1 MYHQHQNIVREN
13 YITLAAHFTA
23 DQLYKAHR
31 LQVNELLGV
40 PVIQS
45 IIDGLDFK
53 RTALNSSL
61 VRDIVNRLDAQFAKY
76 FNLLTETKKYISSSS
91 QPDWITFRD
100 YRSMTECARITPGYL
115 SYEEQFGTRVN
126 MTSACL
132 ISTKQPSRFLYYAE
146 KNLTSVLH
154 ANALDSAIRWQY
166 IIGTSGPHVEYPA
179 HAFPIHKRRHWGPFL
194 AAALPQKRRVV
205 ILIDA

>member
-1 MYHQHQNIVREN
+1 MTFVTITALYHQHQDVIREN

-23 DQLYKAHR
+23 DQLYKTHR

-53 RTALNSSL
+53 RTILNSSL
-61 VRDIVNRLDAQFAKY
+61 IRDITNRLDAQFAKY
-76 FNLLTETKKYISSSS
+76 CNLLTETKKYISSSS

-100 YRSMTECARITPGYL
+100 YRSMMECARITPGHL

-126 MTSACL
+126 MTSGCL
-132 ISTKQPSRFLYYAE
+132 ISTKQPSKFLYYAE
-146 KNLTSVLH
+146 TNLTSG
-154 ANALDSAIRWQY
+154 S
-166 IIGTSGPHVEYPA
+166 VE
-179 HAFPIHKRRHWGPFL
+179 FL
-194 AAALPQKRRVV
+194 RFNLNS
-205 ILIDA
+205 